1 MLRIKRFL
9 KSFHFAC
16 RGLVYTWQ
24 QEQNFRVQSVAACI
38 VIIFMIVFRT
48 NTAESVALI
57 GVIALVLILE
67 LVNTVFEKM
76 VDILKPRMFHYVGII
91 KDMMASAVL
100 LASAAAI
107 GVGILIFYP
116 YIRDLLFY

>member
-1 MLRIKRFL
+1 MARIKRFFR
-9 KSFHFAC
+9 SFQYAL
-16 RGLVYTWQ
+16 RGLAYTWR
-24 QEQNFRVQSVAACI
+24 QEQNFRVQSVMAVV

-57 GVIALVLILE
+57 GIMALVLILE
-67 LVNTVFEKM
+67 LVNTVFEKL

-100 LASAAAI
+100 LASLAAI
-107 GVGILIFYP
+107 GVGVLIFYP
-116 YIRDLLFY
+116 YIRDWFFY